1 VVETLA
7 PATVEPTAGA
17 LRRNARLYRHLAGA
31 RIRSDLQYRASL
43 ALFTFGTLVITG
55 LDFVAIAILFVQVPA
70 LAGWDLAEIAFLYG
84 TSGVSFGLADMAVG
98 SIEKV
103 SERIRR
109 GTFDIL
115 LLRPAGT
122 LLQVVTDDFA
132 LRRIGKVAQ
141 PAAVLAYGVARLDTA
156 WDARTIAL
164 TVVMV
169 LAGSLIAGA
178 IWVTSAAATFWT
190 VEGREAANAVT
201 YGGSALTQYPL
212 PLYGEV
218 VRSLAFVIPIAFI
231 SYLPSVEV
239 LGKDD
244 PLGVPAALR
253 YASPVVAVASLAV
266 ATVAWRFAVRH
277 YRSTGS

>member
-1 VVETLA
+1 MADTVLGA
-7 PATVEPTAGA
+7 GPAVGPI
-17 LRRNARLYRHLAGA
+17 RRNARLYRHLAGA

-43 ALFTFGTLVITG
+43 ALFTVGTLVITG
-55 LDFVAIAILFVQVPA
+55 LDFVAIAVLFVQVPT
-70 LAGWDLAEIAFLYG
+70 LAGWSLAEVSFLYG
-84 TSGVSFGLADMAVG
+84 TAGVSFGLADMAVG

-132 LRRIGKVAQ
+132 LRRIGKVLQ
-141 PAAVLAYGVARLDTA
+141 PAAVLVYAIVRLDIE
-156 WDARTIAL
+156 WSARTVTL
-164 TVVMV
+164 TVVMIV
-169 LAGSLIAGA
+169 AGAFIAGA
-178 IWVTSAAATFWT
+178 LWVVTASATFWT

-212 PLYGEV
+212 PVYGEV
-218 VRSLAFVIPIAFI
+218 VRSLAFVIPIAFV

-239 LGKDD
+239 LDKVD
-244 PLGVPAALR
+244 PLGAPVALR
-253 YASPVVAVASLAV
+253 YASPLIAVASVAV
-266 ATVAWRFAVRH
+266 ATVTWRFAVRH
-277 YRSTGS
+277 YRGTGS

>member
-1 VVETLA
+1 MAET
-7 PATVEPTAGA
+7 TAA
-17 LRRNARLYRHLAGA
+17 LGPIRRNLRLYRHLAGA

-43 ALFTFGTLVITG
+43 ALFTFGTLVVTG
-55 LDFVAIAILFVQVPA
+55 LDFVAIAVLFVQVPA
-70 LAGWDLAEIAFLYG
+70 LAGWDLAEVAFLYG
-84 TSGVSFGLADMAVG
+84 TAGVSFGLADLAVG
-98 SIEKV
+98 SAEKV
-103 SERIRR
+103 TERIRR
-109 GTFDIL
+109 GTFDTL

-122 LLQVVTDDFA
+122 LLQVVTDEFA

-141 PAAVLAYGVARLDTA
+141 PAAVLVYAVVRLDLD
-156 WDARTIAL
+156 WSARTVAL

-169 LAGSLIAGA
+169 VAGAVIAGA
-178 IWVTSAAATFWT
+178 IWVTTAAATFWT

-201 YGGSALTQYPL
+201 YGGGALTQYPL
-212 PLYGEV
+212 PLYGDV

-244 PLGVPAALR
+244 PLGVPVALR
-253 YASPVVAVASLAV
+253 YASPVVAAASIGL
-266 ATVAWRFAVRH
+266 ATVTWRFAVRH